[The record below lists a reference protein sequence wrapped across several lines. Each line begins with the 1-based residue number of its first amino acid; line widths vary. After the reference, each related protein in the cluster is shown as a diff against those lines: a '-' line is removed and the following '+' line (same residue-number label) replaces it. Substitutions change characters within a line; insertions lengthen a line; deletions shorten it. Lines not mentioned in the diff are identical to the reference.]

1 MPLFPG
7 PPPNIYAHK
16 PSRLINK
23 LRVALRGESLLSS
36 PRFNKGT
43 GFTQAERVAFGLHGR
58 LPYQANTL
66 NEQIERAYGQLQT
79 RDSPIRKN
87 TFLQSLKDQNWT
99 LYYGLLSRNLKELVP
114 VIYTPTQGDAIANY
128 SHLFRR
134 PDGLFL
140 TFSEKDRMEEEF
152 LEQTRGRDID
162 LVVCTDAEAILGIG
176 DQGVGGIG
184 VRTNQSLRS
193 ETILKSSSFLF
204 EQTVDLNRK
213 VGDVYML
220 DRLVGGLD
228 PSKTLAVMLDVGT
241 NNEEL
246 LNDPL
251 YVGWRNRRVT
261 GKDYDEFID
270 KFVQLVRKY
279 YPHSLLHFEDFGVNN
294 AYRLLHKYKD
304 THAAF
309 NDDIQGTGAVTLACI
324 MAAIGVSSRSSK
336 RTSSPSN
343 RNDIQ
348 GKRLCDQRYVIF
360 GAGSAGMGI
369 AVQVRDAMVAADG
382 ISREE
387 ANRRFWLIDREGLLY
402 HREAQGETRG
412 NGKHE
417 WSKAKEE
424 FVRPFKEKWSSVSS
438 NAARDGTGNVP
449 LLQVIEKV
457 KPTVLIGCSTAAGAF
472 TEEIVKTMSSNL
484 TNGEKP
490 IILPLSNPSKL
501 VEALPEDIMK
511 WTEGRALVATGSPFG
526 EVRMSVGGEER
537 MFRIAECNNALIYPG
552 LGFGAILAQSR
563 KVTDTMLIAGAKRL
577 AALSPAIEA
586 TSGNAKGDYEYKGES
601 LLPDFGA
608 APQVN
613 FEIGVAVAEQALLE
627 GTASSAWA
635 KRSGSA
641 DDWAN
646 SEVRDMVLAEVRDRA
661 EQKVWVPVYSEYVYD
676 DKGLSE

>member
-1 MPLFPG
+1 MPLFPARS
-7 PPPNIYAHK
+7 PNIYAHK
-16 PSRLINK
+16 PSHLVSK
-23 LRVALRGESLLSS
+23 LRIALRGESLLSS

-43 GFTQAERVAFGLHGR
+43 GFTPAERVAFGLHGR
-58 LPYQANTL
+58 LPYQPNTL

-99 LYYGLLSRNLKELVP
+99 LYYGLLSRHLKELVP
-114 VIYTPTQGDAIANY
+114 IIYTPTQGDAIANY

-184 VRTNQSLRS
+184 ISTA
-193 ETILKSSSFLF
+193 KSAMY
-204 EQTVDLNRK
+204 T
-213 VGDVYML
+213 
-220 DRLVGGLD
+220 LVGGLD

-251 YVGWRNRRVT
+251 YVGWRSKRVT

-304 THAAF
+304 AHAAF

-336 RTSSPSN
+336 RSSSSPSN
-343 RNDIQ
+343 QSAIQ
-348 GKRLCDQRYVIF
+348 GKKLSDQRYVIF

-382 ISREE
+382 LSREE
-387 ANRRFWLIDREGLLY
+387 ANKRFWLIDREGLLY
-402 HREAQGETRG
+402 HREAQGESRG

-424 FVRPFKEKWSSVSS
+424 FVRPFSEKWSSVSS
-438 NAARDGTGNVP
+438 NAARDGTGNVS
-449 LLQVIEKV
+449 LLEVIQSV

-472 TEEIVKTMSSNL
+472 TEEIIKTMSDNL

-490 IILPLSNPSKL
+490 IVLPLSNPSRL

-526 EVRMSVGGEER
+526 EVKMRVDGEER
-537 MFRIAECNNALIYPG
+537 VFRIAECNNALIYPG

-563 KVTDTMLIAGAKRL
+563 KVTDTMLIAGAKKL
-577 AALSPAIEA
+577 AALSPAIQA
-586 TSGNAKGDYEYKGES
+586 TSGDAKEGAYEYKGES
-601 LLPDFGA
+601 LLPDFNA

-613 FEIGVAVAEQALLE
+613 FEIGVAVAEQAVIE

-635 KRSGSA
+635 RRSGFA
-641 DDWAN
+641 EDEAH
-646 SEVRDMVLAEVRDRA
+646 SEVRDMVLGEVRDRA
-661 EQKVWVPVYSEYVYD
+661 EKKVWVPVYNEYVYD
-676 DKGLSE
+676 KDGLSE

>member
-7 PPPNIYAHK
+7 PPPNIYARK
-16 PSRLINK
+16 PSHLISK
-23 LRVALRGESLLSS
+23 LKIALRGESLLSS
-36 PRFNKGT
+36 PRLNKGT
-43 GFTQAERVAFGLHGR
+43 GFTQTERVAFGLHGR

-99 LYYGLLSRNLKELVP
+99 LYYGLLSKHLKELVP
-114 VIYTPTQGDAIANY
+114 IIYTPTQGDAIANY

-140 TFSEKDRMEEEF
+140 TFAEKDRMEAEF
-152 LEQTRGRDID
+152 LEQTRGREMD

-184 VRTNQSLRS
+184 YPV
-193 ETILKSSSFLF
+193 SSF
-204 EQTVDLNRK
+204 K
-213 VGDVYML
+213 ML

-343 RNDIQ
+343 GNHTQ
-348 GKRLCDQRYVIF
+348 GKRLSDQRYVIF

-424 FVRPFKEKWSSVSS
+424 FVRPYKEKWSSVSS
-438 NAARDGTGNVP
+438 NAARDGVGNVS
-449 LLQVIEKV
+449 LLQVIETV

-472 TEEIVKTMSSNL
+472 TE
-484 TNGEKP
+484 
-490 IILPLSNPSKL
+490 
-501 VEALPEDIMK
+501 
-511 WTEGRALVATGSPFG
+511 
-526 EVRMSVGGEER
+526 
-537 MFRIAECNNALIYPG
+537 
-552 LGFGAILAQSR
+552 
-563 KVTDTMLIAGAKRL
+563 
-577 AALSPAIEA
+577 
-586 TSGNAKGDYEYKGES
+586 
-601 LLPDFGA
+601 
-608 APQVN
+608 
-613 FEIGVAVAEQALLE
+613 
-627 GTASSAWA
+627 
-635 KRSGSA
+635 
-641 DDWAN
+641 
-646 SEVRDMVLAEVRDRA
+646 
-661 EQKVWVPVYSEYVYD
+661 
-676 DKGLSE
+676 